1 MYYSFIL
8 AQNFS
13 DISNFTCEIT
23 KLPWQPSVRLSAKM
37 MTKSKNFMNKD
48 VRALQ
53 NALENLNT
61 GKCTSRRILTNILL
75 KYLEN
80 SELEPNLSCKRLRS
94 RSS

>member
-1 MYYSFIL
+1 
-8 AQNFS
+8 
-13 DISNFTCEIT
+13 
-23 KLPWQPSVRLSAKM
+23 M
-37 MTKSKNFMNKD
+37 MTKSKKFMNKD

-61 GKCTSRRILTNILL
+61 GKSTSRRTLTNILL

-80 SELEPNLSCKRLRS
+80 SELEPNLSCKHLRS